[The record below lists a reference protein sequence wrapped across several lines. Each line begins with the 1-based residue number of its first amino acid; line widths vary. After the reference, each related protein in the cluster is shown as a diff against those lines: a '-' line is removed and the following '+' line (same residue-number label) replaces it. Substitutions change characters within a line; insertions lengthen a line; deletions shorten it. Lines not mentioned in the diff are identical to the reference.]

1 MSAYRLLKETLGH
14 EAGTVVYPL
23 RGPDYGLAS
32 NDSRML
38 KTPCRSMTLDPGG
51 DYPGFVVPVSNM
63 EAISH

>member
-1 MSAYRLLKETLGH
+1 LGH